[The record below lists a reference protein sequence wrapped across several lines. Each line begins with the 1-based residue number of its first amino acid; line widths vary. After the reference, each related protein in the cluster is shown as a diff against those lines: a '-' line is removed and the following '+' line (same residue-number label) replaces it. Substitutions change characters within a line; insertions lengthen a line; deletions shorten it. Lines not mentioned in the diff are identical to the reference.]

1 MYKISVPIQAH
12 LIVKEPEG
20 SLKELRR
27 FNPDRIFTCCDNAFT
42 PDEKIATV
50 DIENVRQSVEIL
62 RKNGFADKEIGI
74 WTLSFSNNRSERS
87 MVTLEGNQ
95 FGFGCPSDPV
105 FTEQCK
111 NRVKAL
117 AKTGVDII
125 MLDDDLRYGF
135 LGSQRACLCK
145 NHLKFICDEIGEE
158 LTAEEISPLIASG
171 GKNKYRDAFLHAN
184 GYFLE
189 RYASELRSA
198 LDEVDP
204 TIRLGYSACLT
215 SWDFDG
221 TDVARLSKIF
231 AGNTAPFARGIGAP
245 YWSRDK
251 LWGNELQDAIELERM
266 ESVWTRSSDLEFF
279 TEGDTYPRPR
289 HMCSAARLEIFDT
302 ALRASGAT
310 DGILKY
316 GLDYCS
322 NPDYE
327 TTYAT
332 YHERNTPLYAEIDKY
347 FGGKS
352 ACGVRVYEAMNKIAD
367 VKNPNELGGGSD
379 LQSEFFSRAARAL
392 AACTI
397 PTTYEG
403 DGVGG
408 IIFGEN
414 ARHFGEEACEN
425 GLILDILAAKI
436 LSDKGIDV
444 GLKSVGAEHRV
455 DKEHFIAENND
466 IMAMGMATYDVELD
480 ERAEVLSEGY
490 YFSNRYVLSYRYENA
505 KGQKFLVLNMN
516 PANSNPSILHHY
528 ARSRQYAEAIKWFTE
543 GKGLPAYCYGNP
555 KMYTLCKESEKALA
569 VGLWNIFDDIAFE
582 PVVELAE
589 SYSEINCINCTGRL
603 DGNKVYLSDIP
614 AFTFA
619 GFEVIK

>member
-1 MYKISVPIQAH
+1 MYKISVPIYGST
-12 LIVKEPEG
+12 IVKNPE
-20 SLKELRR
+20 SALKELNR
-27 FNPDRIFTCCDNAFT
+27 FNPDRVFVVADGGFYSDINKA
-42 PDEKIATV
+42 EK
-50 DIENVRQSVEIL
+50 DIENLKLSVDFL
-62 RKNGFADKEIGI
+62 RKNGYADKELGA
-74 WTLSFSNNRSERS
+74 WTLSFSNNRTERS

-95 FGFGCPSDPV
+95 FGFGCPADPI
-105 FTEQCK
+105 FTEQCMDRIK
-111 NRVKAL
+111 SI

-145 NHLKFICDEIGEE
+145 HHLKFICDEIGET
-158 LTAEEISPLIASG
+158 LTAEEISPLILGG

-189 RYASELRSA
+189 KYASKLREA

-204 TIRLGYSACLT
+204 TIRLGYAACLT
-215 SWDFDG
+215 SWDYDG

-231 AGNTAPFARGIGAP
+231 AGKTKPYARGIGAP

-266 ESVWTRSSDLEFF
+266 ESVWTRDEELEFF

-302 ALRASGAT
+302 ALRASCVT

-316 GLDYCS
+316 GIDYCS

-327 TTYAT
+327 TTYAKF
-332 YHERNTPLYAEIDKY
+332 HERNIPLYAEIDKY
-347 FGGKS
+347 FGGKT

-367 VKNPNELGGGSD
+367 IKNPNELGVSSD
-379 LQSEFFSRAARAL
+379 LQSSFFSRAARTL

-403 DGVGG
+403 KGVCG
-408 IIFGEN
+408 IMFGEN
-414 ARHFGEEACEN
+414 ARHFDESVLEN

-436 LSDKGIDV
+436 LTDKGIDV

-455 DKEHFIAENND
+455 DTEHFIAEDND
-466 IMAMGMATYDVELD
+466 IMAIGMATYDIELD
-480 ERAEVLSEGY
+480 ERAEVLSEGLFY
-490 YFSNRYVLSYRYENA
+490 SNRYVLSYRYENA

-516 PANSNPSILHHY
+516 PENSNPTLLQHY
-528 ARSRQYAEAIKWFTE
+528 ARSRQYAEAVKWFTN

-555 KMYTLCKESEKALA
+555 KMYTICKKGESALT

-589 SYSEINCINCTGRL
+589 EYREISFINCTGRL

-614 AFTFA
+614 AYEFA
-619 GFEVIK
+619 GFEVRK

>member
-12 LIVKEPEG
+12 TIVKDPEG
-20 SLKELRR
+20 SIKELNR
-27 FNPDRIFTCCDNAFT
+27 FNPDRVFICCDHAFG
-42 PDEKIATV
+42 PDSEKVKKDVENIKWSV
-50 DIENVRQSVEIL
+50 DYL
-62 RKNGFADKEIGI
+62 RKNGYADKEIGM

-105 FTEQCK
+105 YTEQCK
-111 NRVKAL
+111 NAVRAL
-117 AKTGVDII
+117 AGTGVDII

-145 NHLKFICDEIGEE
+145 NHLKYICDELGES
-158 LTAEEISPLIASG
+158 LTAEEISPLILNG

-204 TIRLGYSACLT
+204 TIRLGYAACLT

-221 TDVARLSKIF
+221 TNVAKLSRIF
-231 AGNTAPFARGIGAP
+231 AGNTKPYARGIGAP

-266 ESVWTRSSDLEFF
+266 ESVWTRSEDLEFF

-302 ALRASGAT
+302 ALRASGAS

-316 GLDYCS
+316 GIDYCS
-322 NPDYE
+322 NPNYE
-327 TTYAT
+327 TTYAKF
-332 YHERNTPLYAEIDKY
+332 HERNLSLYAEIEKY
-347 FGGKS
+347 FDGKA

-367 VKNPNELGGGSD
+367 IKNPNELGVSSD
-379 LQSEFFSRAARAL
+379 LQSSFFSRAARTL

-403 DGVGG
+403 KGVCG
-408 IIFGEN
+408 IMFGEN
-414 ARHFGEEACEN
+414 ARHFDESALEN
-425 GLILDILAAKI
+425 GLIIDILAAKI
-436 LSDKGIDV
+436 LTDKGIDV

-455 DKEHFIAENND
+455 DTEHFIAEDND
-466 IMAMGMATYDVELD
+466 IMAIGMATYDVELD
-480 ERAEVLSEGY
+480 EKAEVLSEGIFY
-490 YFSNRYVLSYRYENA
+490 SNRYVMSYRYENA

-516 PANSNPSILHHY
+516 PENSNPTLLQHY
-528 ARSRQYAEAIKWFTE
+528 ARSRQYAETVKWFTN

-555 KMYTLCKESEKALA
+555 KMYTICKMSESALA
-569 VGLWNIFDDIAFE
+569 VGLWNIFDDIALE
-582 PVVELAE
+582 PVVELGE
-589 SYSEINCINCTGRL
+589 VYREISFINCTGRL
-603 DGNKVYLSDIP
+603 EGSKVYLSDINP
-614 AFTFA
+614 YTFA
-619 GFEVIK
+619 GFEVRK